1 MAGRQD
7 HNVGGGGMDPELAL
21 KDRVDLVHAGDKE
34 ASKFAPRQEDYD
46 PTSEHAE
53 GSSGEK
59 AATAAATAQREAG
72 STGTHDSIAAST
84 AAGVKAATQ
93 GK

>member
-21 KDRVDLVHAGDKE
+21 TDRVDLTHAGDNE
-34 ASKFAPRQEDYD
+34 AQKFAPRQDDYD

-59 AATAAATAQREAG
+59 VSPWDQLVIT
-72 STGTHDSIAAST
+72 
-84 AAGVKAATQ
+84 
-93 GK
+93 

>member
-21 KDRVDLVHAGDKE
+21 KDRVDLEHAGDKE

-59 AATAAATAQREAG
+59 VNFWLSFIPRTEEFTLEVRP
-72 STGTHDSIAAST
+72 
-84 AAGVKAATQ
+84 
-93 GK
+93 

>member
-21 KDRVDLVHAGDKE
+21 KDRVDLEHAGEKE
-34 ASKFAPRQEDYD
+34 AQKFAPREDNYD
-46 PTSEHAE
+46 ATSEHAK

-59 AATAAATAQREAG
+59 VRAWDQIMTACHKVDRM
-72 STGTHDSIAAST
+72 
-84 AAGVKAATQ
+84 V
-93 GK
+93 